1 MTSKL
6 IEIISRCNQLL
17 DFMDRY
23 NLTGL
28 LSATEEQLR
37 EYVKE
42 EYGLENTKE
51 IEDRWRYLQCRADEK
66 PYARKCQLIH
76 FVRRNTDMGVDYTIL
91 SKPSSVKFD

>member
-6 IEIISRCNQLL
+6 IEIISTRDKLL

-51 IEDRWRYLQCRADEK
+51 IEDRWRDLRRREDEK
-66 PYARKCQLIH
+66 SKSRQRQL
-76 FVRRNTDMGVDYTIL
+76 FG
-91 SKPSSVKFD
+91 